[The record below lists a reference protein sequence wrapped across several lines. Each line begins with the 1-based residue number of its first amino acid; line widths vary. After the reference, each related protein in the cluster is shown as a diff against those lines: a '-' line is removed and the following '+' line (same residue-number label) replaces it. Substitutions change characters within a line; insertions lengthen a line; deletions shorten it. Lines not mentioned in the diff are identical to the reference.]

1 MNFFVGRGSIPAGTL
16 RADQSR
22 SVSRVLQQALV
33 ILGSGYTAKFLLPLA
48 RHRYTH
54 VFASSRNPDQH
65 LAYLSLDRRI
75 RFDLARSETWQA
87 VPTSA
92 DIVWCFPATPIE
104 SVRQFA
110 EAVSLQSRRLVVL
123 GSTSAYDHCASVAY
137 PPPWLDET
145 ADVDLSKPRVQGE
158 ELLRS
163 IYGATVLRVA
173 GIYGPGRN
181 PVDWIHTGRV
191 APSPKY
197 VNLIHVEDLA
207 AACLAALKHADSG
220 GVYNIS
226 DGHPRTWMEICQTV
240 EQRWNIRSPNSQ
252 LSDSTGKR
260 VLNRRMCELL
270 ELDGTGLRYGD
281 LFEALELIQRN
292 SVNEAKP
299 SR

>member
-1 MNFFVGRGSIPAGTL
+1 
-16 RADQSR
+16 
-22 SVSRVLQQALV
+22 
-33 ILGSGYTAKFLLPLA
+33 
-48 RHRYTH
+48 
-54 VFASSRNPDQH
+54 
-65 LAYLSLDRRI
+65 
-75 RFDLARSETWQA
+75 
-87 VPTSA
+87 
-92 DIVWCFPATPIE
+92 
-104 SVRQFA
+104 
-110 EAVSLQSRRLVVL
+110 
-123 GSTSAYDHCASVAY
+123 
-137 PPPWLDET
+137 
-145 ADVDLSKPRVQGE
+145 VDLSKPRVQGE